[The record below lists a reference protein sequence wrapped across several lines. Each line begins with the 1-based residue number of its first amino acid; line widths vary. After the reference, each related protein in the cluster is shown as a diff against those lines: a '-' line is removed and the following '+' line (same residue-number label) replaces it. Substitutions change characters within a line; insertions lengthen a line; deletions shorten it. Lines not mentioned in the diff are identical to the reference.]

1 MFLQENYFSSSK
13 TWSGKHNWSLRKG
26 SPSREYSSGR
36 EGAAEEGPWE
46 ESWGSHLGAES
57 EVGEVAV
64 TQNTAGPN
72 WSPCNLEGY
81 SCSLHSEWKPHL
93 GAQHFCRGQGL
104 LPLLPGQVTAARGT
118 FLPSLMIP
126 CFAKQRPKPAMG
138 SPHRDPP
145 LQRSPWFLQLFVSP
159 APQHSPATPAAPSQ
173 DRPLRVLKKRGFV
186 ESPPINFC
194 LPLLA
199 DRAAPHELRLSH
211 WSGGG
216 ELPVC
221 LRARPRPGLTMGIE
235 SQTGSGL
242 VLWTPPRRDSPPARC
257 SLFVTWH
264 CQSSVL

>member
-93 GAQHFCRGQGL
+93 GAQHFCRGYPCRTATPPPWSGDSRAWDFSSQPHDPVLCKTEAKARNGVAPQGPTLAEVPLVPPALCFPCTPTLTCDPSGTITGSPPEGAEKERLRGVPAHQL
-104 LPLLPGQVTAARGT
+104 LPASIGR
-118 FLPSLMIP
+118 
-126 CFAKQRPKPAMG
+126 
-138 SPHRDPP
+138 
-145 LQRSPWFLQLFVSP
+145 
-159 APQHSPATPAAPSQ
+159 
-173 DRPLRVLKKRGFV
+173 
-186 ESPPINFC
+186 
-194 LPLLA
+194 
-199 DRAAPHELRLSH
+199 
-211 WSGGG
+211 
-216 ELPVC
+216 
-221 LRARPRPGLTMGIE
+221 
-235 SQTGSGL
+235 
-242 VLWTPPRRDSPPARC
+242 
-257 SLFVTWH
+257 
-264 CQSSVL
+264 